1 MVELCR
7 HINLPFH
14 HLTLERDINGVG
26 VANDDSSWLD
36 DGQPLDSTTREI
48 SFAFEHVLG
57 RIILSDLYR
66 CVGTFIISNGAIIS

>member
-14 HLTLERDINGVG
+14 HLTLERDINGLG

-36 DGQPLDSTTREI
+36 NGQPLDSTTREI
-48 SFAFEHVLG
+48 SFSFKHVLG
-57 RIILSDLYR
+57 
-66 CVGTFIISNGAIIS
+66 

>member
-14 HLTLERDINGVG
+14 YLTLERDINGVG

-36 DGQPLDSTTREI
+36 DDQPLDSTIREI
-48 SFAFEHVLG
+48 SFDF
-57 RIILSDLYR
+57 
-66 CVGTFIISNGAIIS
+66 

>member
-1 MVELCR
+1 MVELCC
-7 HINLPFH
+7 HINLLFY
-14 HLTLERDINGVG
+14 HLTLERDINSVG

-57 RIILSDLYR
+57 
-66 CVGTFIISNGAIIS
+66 V

>member
-1 MVELCR
+1 MVELYH

-26 VANDDSSWLD
+26 VANNDYSWLD

-48 SFAFEHVLG
+48 RFAFEHVLG
-57 RIILSDLYR
+57 
-66 CVGTFIISNGAIIS
+66 V